1 MGAWILRCAVH
12 ALLVVGL
19 TLHASQ
25 VDNHLQAYTRG
36 LADELWTLV
45 SAQPPSRAYDYE
57 LYTMDDTIA
66 HVHSVLDNYFMLPVV
81 ALGRFRIA
89 ACDGAD
95 DAQDPLACPT
105 LRVVESA
112 TGTDEVERF
121 YDLQRGN
128 ESSWPVGLRYN
139 TPHDVSRV
147 FFDALVSMELSMR
160 VEVHPPSRE
169 EDVDADFEFTNWNIS
184 FAYDLSAQGQLHGQ
198 MRVRRL
204 LPTLTLR
211 ATPKD
216 LIPRYVAF
224 IVLAVLYQLLELG
237 HLVATLPGAQS
248 LETIGRHL
256 YFTEPWCLVVL
267 CMNVATVAV
276 SIQAWQYAGHLA
288 YFEQLSLTFATACG
302 LAWVS
307 SLRYLH
313 ANARF
318 YILGLTLRRG
328 LPRVLEFL
336 IGVGPLFVGYVLF
349 GTVMFGSQV
358 PRFQGLTTT
367 ATTLF
372 AIANGDEVRLT
383 FDSLAATPFLGQI
396 YLYSYIML
404 FTYVVLMVCIGII
417 EDAFFSSAFPS
428 LWKQPAT
435 RSNDDD
441 ASPRLANDAWL
452 HLRSLIL
459 DETDPSFRSSQTA
472 ILNRVQERLYVA
484 NAP

>member
-1 MGAWILRCAVH
+1 MGTWILRCAVH

-25 VDNHLQAYTRG
+25 VDNRLQAYTRG
-36 LADELWTLV
+36 LADELWTLL
-45 SAQPPSRAYDYE
+45 SALPPSRSHDYE

-66 HVHSVLDNYFMLPVV
+66 QVHTLLDNYFLLPQV
-81 ALGRFRIA
+81 ALGRFRVA
-89 ACDGAD
+89 TCDGAD
-95 DAQDPLACPT
+95 ETIDALACPT
-105 LRVVESA
+105 LRVIESA

-128 ESSWPVGLRYN
+128 ESCWPVGLRYN
-139 TPHDVSRV
+139 THHDVSRV
-147 FFDALVSMELSMR
+147 FFDALVSMEISVR
-160 VEVHPPSRE
+160 VESHPPSRE
-169 EDVDADFEFTNWNIS
+169 EDDADFEFTNWNVS

-204 LPTLTLR
+204 LPSLTLR

-216 LIPRYVAF
+216 LIPRYVFF
-224 IVLAVLYQLLELG
+224 IALAVLYQLLELG
-237 HLVATLPGAQS
+237 HLVATLPGATS

-256 YFTEPWCLVVL
+256 YYTEPWCLVVL
-267 CMNVATVAV
+267 CMNLATVAV

-288 YFEQLSLTFATACG
+288 YFEQLSLTFAIACG

-336 IGVGPLFVGYVLF
+336 IGVCPLFVGYVLF

-383 FDSLAATPFLGQI
+383 FDSLAATPLLGQI

-435 RSNDDD
+435 RDDD
-441 ASPRLANDAWL
+441 SASSRLATDDWL
-452 HLRSLIL
+452 QLRSLIL
-459 DETDPSFRSSQTA
+459 NETDPSLVVAQTA
-472 ILNRVQERLYVA
+472 ILNRVHERLYVA
-484 NAP
+484 KDDGQ